1 MPSHYGHFDLQ
12 TILINQRWTG
22 QHQFE
27 WAERNFAA
35 EWTSYGDSGLSVWL
49 SL

>member
-1 MPSHYGHFDLQ
+1 MVPHYWQFDLH

-22 QHQFE
+22 QHPFE
-27 WAERNFAA
+27 WEGNFAA
-35 EWTSYGDSGLSVWL
+35 EWTSFGDGGLSVWL

>member
-1 MPSHYGHFDLQ
+1 MVPHYWQFDLH

-22 QHQFE
+22 QHPFE
-27 WAERNFAA
+27 GNFAA
-35 EWTSYGDSGLSVWL
+35 EWTSYGDDGLSVWL

>member
-1 MPSHYGHFDLQ
+1 MVPHYWQFDLY

-22 QHQFE
+22 QHSFE
-27 WAERNFAA
+27 WGGNFAA
-35 EWTSYGDSGLSVWL
+35 EWTSFGDDGLSVWL